1 MNHKIS
7 HKEQITRLKKIEGQI
22 RGIIRMVEEQRY
34 CIHIITQMN
43 AAIAA
48 LHKAKEL
55 ILRRHLESCVADAMR
70 SGSEMEKTHK
80 LDEVM
85 GVLSQFKK

>member
-1 MNHKIS
+1 MNHKVS
-7 HKEQITRLKKIEGQI
+7 HKEQIDRLNKIEGQI

-34 CIHIITQMN
+34 CIDIITQMN

-48 LHKAKEL
+48 LHKVKEL

-70 SGSEMEKTHK
+70 SGSEKEIDTK
-80 LDEVM
+80 LDEVIA
-85 GVLSQFKK
+85 VLSQFKK